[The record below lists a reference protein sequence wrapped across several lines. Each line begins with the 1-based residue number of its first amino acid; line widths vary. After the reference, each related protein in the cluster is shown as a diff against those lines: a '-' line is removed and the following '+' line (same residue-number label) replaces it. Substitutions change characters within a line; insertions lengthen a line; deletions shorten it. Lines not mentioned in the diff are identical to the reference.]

1 MSGLQFW
8 GLVFLILASAPT
20 AYVIG
25 YRVGW
30 TDGVASVRKWADK

>member
-8 GLVFLILASAPT
+8 GLVFTILTTGPVG
-20 AYVIG
+20 YVIG

-30 TDGVASVRKWADK
+30 TDGLAQARKWADK